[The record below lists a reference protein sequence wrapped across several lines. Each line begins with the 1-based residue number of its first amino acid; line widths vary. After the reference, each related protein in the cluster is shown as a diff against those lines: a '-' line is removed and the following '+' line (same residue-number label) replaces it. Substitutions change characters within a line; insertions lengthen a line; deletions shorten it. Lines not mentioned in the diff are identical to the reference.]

1 MSVGQMSA
9 TLQNKIAETL
19 EKAMTDNGRLAFNVR
34 NHKAFIDFTSSS
46 QIRSDTNSIE
56 GKHESIMS
64 RGALEKLKQDLRD
77 HSKQSQLV
85 AITDSIIDNLNLE
98 SFVDFILSKSALDN
112 SALKR
117 SSARSDP
124 NFEYTVPVKLGDK
137 GTRLI
142 RGINTVGDTNR
153 DILIL
158 KNIPHGK
165 LVNLFVEYITENV
178 DISGTNKNTF
188 IKELKELFNAGHLTG
203 VFTSR
208 LLRTFGVRNK
218 NSTFTVASGSEE
230 VAKLVQTAI
239 DLATTAD
246 LLSSNIYDDPELFLR
261 TDKRLY
267 DNASELRLTTEVQF
281 AKGNQDVGKMLAA
294 AGNALSSAIKAVQP
308 GATPSSYASGA
319 GKAVKSLF
327 NNLNTINGYIS
338 DRIAELNSAPIVDPK
353 VQQVLARAM
362 GTQKVFEE
370 LISSKGSDSIV
381 DHIVNSTL
389 KAIDPKAKVN
399 KSNTTATARRKVTS
413 TNTKKPTGKS
423 KTSVTSKIKAV
434 TAKLREIK
442 TPAQHGTADLVALQA
457 ILDAELVR
465 QVKANMG
472 DGSRADILNLR
483 TGRLAESVSVEKL
496 SESRAG
502 MITAFYT
509 YMKYPYATFSAGGRQ
524 AYPKSRDPKTLISK
538 SIREVLQA
546 RVSNRLRAVLI

>member
-9 TLQNKIAETL
+9 TLQNKIAESL
-19 EKAMTDNGRLAFNVR
+19 EKAMTDNGRIAFNVR
-34 NHKAFIDFTSSS
+34 NHKSFIDFTSAS
-46 QIRSDTNSIE
+46 QIRTDTNSIE

-64 RGALEKLKQDLRD
+64 RGALEKLKADLRAY
-77 HSKQSQLV
+77 SKQSELV
-85 AITDSIIDNLNLE
+85 AITDSIIDKLNLD
-98 SFVDFILSKSALDN
+98 SFIDFILSKNALAGN
-112 SALKR
+112 ALKK

-124 NFEYTVPVKLGDK
+124 NFEYTAPVKLGAK

-142 RGINTVGDTNR
+142 KGTNTVGDSNR
-153 DILIL
+153 DVLIL
-158 KNIPHGK
+158 KNIPHGN
-165 LVNLFVEYITENV
+165 LVSLFVEYVTENV
-178 DISGTNKNTF
+178 DITGINKGTF

-208 LLRTFGVRNK
+208 LVRTFGVRNK
-218 NSTFTVASGSEE
+218 DNSFTVASGHEE
-230 VAKLVQTAI
+230 VAKLVQAAI

-267 DNASELRLTTEVQF
+267 DSATELRLTTEVQF
-281 AKGNQDVGKMLAA
+281 AKGNQDVGKMLAQ

-308 GATPSSYASGA
+308 GAMPSSYASSV

-338 DRIAELNSAPIVDPK
+338 DRIRELESTPSVDPK
-353 VQQVLARAM
+353 VQQVLANAM
-362 GTQKVFEE
+362 NTQKVFEE

-381 DHIVNSTL
+381 DHIVNSTI

-399 KSNTTATARRKVTS
+399 KSNTTASARRKVS
-413 TNTKKPTGKS
+413 SVNTKPSKPK
-423 KTSVTSKIKAV
+423 KVALTSKAKAIAV
-434 TAKLREIK
+434 KIRELK
-442 TPAQHGTADLVALQA
+442 TPAQHGTADLVMLQA

-465 QVKANMG
+465 TVKANMG
-472 DGSRADILNLR
+472 DGSRSDILNLR
-483 TGRLAESVSVEKL
+483 SGRFAESVSVEKL

-509 YMKYPYATFSAGGRQ
+509 YMKYPYATFSQGGKQ
-524 AYPKSRDPKTLISK
+524 SVPKSRDPKILISK
-538 SIREVLQA
+538 SIRELLQS
-546 RVSNRLRAVLI
+546 RVSNRLRAVLV